1 MESNAMPAAEMTI
14 GRLARAA
21 GVNIETIRYYQRRGL
36 LTTPRKPPQGVRRYS
51 GETLARLRFIRRAQE
66 LGFTLRDIAELLK
79 LGDGSCAQTRAIAE
93 HRMADIELRL
103 RDLESMRATLGKLI
117 RTCRAGNRP
126 PCPIIASL
134 ERDTDQPG
142 SSARLRT

>member
-1 MESNAMPAAEMTI
+1 MPAAEMTI

-36 LTTPRKPPQGVRRYS
+36 LATPLKPSRGVRRYS
-51 GETLARLRFIRRAQE
+51 GETLARLRFIKRAQE
-66 LGFTLRDIAELLK
+66 LGFTLREITELLN
-79 LGDGSCAQTRAIAE
+79 LGDGSCAETRAIAE
-93 HRMADIELRL
+93 HRLTDIETRI

-117 RTCRAGNRP
+117 RTCRAGNQP

-134 ERDTDQPG
+134 KHDTD
-142 SSARLRT
+142 

>member
-1 MESNAMPAAEMTI
+1 MDRPVMPQANMTI

-36 LTTPRKPPQGVRRYS
+36 LATPRKPLGGARRYS
-51 GETLARLRFIRRAQE
+51 LDSLTHLRFIRRAQE
-66 LGFTLRDIAELLK
+66 LGFTLREIAELLK
-79 LGDGSCAQTRAIAE
+79 LGDGSCTETRTIAE
-93 HRMADIELRL
+93 KRLADIEARIH
-103 RDLESMRATLGKLI
+103 DLESMRDTLGKLI

-134 ERDTDQPG
+134 EHG
-142 SSARLRT
+142 KK